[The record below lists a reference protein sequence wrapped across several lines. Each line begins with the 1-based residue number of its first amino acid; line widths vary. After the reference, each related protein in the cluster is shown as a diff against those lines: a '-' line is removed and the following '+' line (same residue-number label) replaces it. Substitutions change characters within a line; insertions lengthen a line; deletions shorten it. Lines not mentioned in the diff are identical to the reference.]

1 MELLKSLG
9 IDGTLWIHIAC
20 FAVSYL
26 ALSNFVFKP
35 YAKALAEREKRT
47 VGGEELAQ
55 QLLIQAGEINAN
67 YEQKAKAISASIRAE
82 YDKNRVEALRE
93 SETLITAA
101 RLEAAKL
108 LEASRTKIASEI
120 GAAKNSLAA
129 EVPSITSAIASK
141 MAGKEI
147 SL

>member
-20 FAVSYL
+20 FAVGYL
-26 ALSNFVFKP
+26 SLSNFVFKP
-35 YAKALAEREKRT
+35 YAKALSEREKRT

-55 QLLIQAGEINAN
+55 QLLVQAGEINSN

-93 SETLITAA
+93 SESLISSA
-101 RLEAAKL
+101 RQEASKL
-108 LEASRTKIASEI
+108 LESSRMKIASEI
-120 GAAKNSLAA
+120 GAAKSALAS
-129 EVPSITSAIASK
+129 EVPAITSAIASK